1 MSIVCPRCAAHAIVD
16 LAKGCG
22 AAQPS
27 TERGRDKKPRIAAR
41 SVGCLDYVF
50 WCLAHIAR
58 MAREVRVC
66 VFTNAVNGNLTSRT
80 EP

>member
-1 MSIVCPRCAAHAIVD
+1 MSIVLPRCTVSAIVD

-22 AAQPS
+22 APQTS

-58 MAREVRVC
+58 AAREVRAC
-66 VFTNAVNGNLTSRT
+66 VFTNAFNGNRTSRI